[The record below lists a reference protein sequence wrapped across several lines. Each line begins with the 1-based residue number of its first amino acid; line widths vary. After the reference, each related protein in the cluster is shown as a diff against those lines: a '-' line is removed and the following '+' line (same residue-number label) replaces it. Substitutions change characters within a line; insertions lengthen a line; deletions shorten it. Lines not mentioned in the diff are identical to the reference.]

1 MGKLQPITQ
10 QSPRAALR
18 AASNTPSE
26 HTSKVMFTNT
36 FKYSDTNSRRGNL
49 LGVLRPYWL
58 KVKESERRLWWLK
71 TMVRFELVVRDL
83 DAYAKAE
90 SEKLRSEE
98 MKLNP
103 H

>member
-36 FKYSDTNSRRGNL
+36 FK
-49 LGVLRPYWL
+49 
-58 KVKESERRLWWLK
+58 
-71 TMVRFELVVRDL
+71 
-83 DAYAKAE
+83 
-90 SEKLRSEE
+90 
-98 MKLNP
+98 
-103 H
+103 